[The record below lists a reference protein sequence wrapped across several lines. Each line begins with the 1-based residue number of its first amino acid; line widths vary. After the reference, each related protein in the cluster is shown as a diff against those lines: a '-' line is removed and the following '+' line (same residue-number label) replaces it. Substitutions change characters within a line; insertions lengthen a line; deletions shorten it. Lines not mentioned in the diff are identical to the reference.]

1 MTAFGSERKKSNLT
15 LGSGGTLKNRARR
28 RLHRRLRAYYIDF

>member
-1 MTAFGSERKKSNLT
+1 MTAFGVERKKSNLT
-15 LGSGGTLKNRARR
+15 RGSRGTLKKRAHR